1 MTTGRH
7 MDIRYICDSIYIL
20 TYMTTAHAVH
30 TTSALLPYRV
40 PEVSCAVNS
49 ATEESLRISDTKSN
63 VIFEDCKQ
71 DTLNHTQNEKV
82 KNISFPY
89 LMNQIVSSYGE
100 KGGEDKGA

>member
-1 MTTGRH
+1 M
-7 MDIRYICDSIYIL
+7 Y
-20 TYMTTAHAVH
+20 
-30 TTSALLPYRV
+30 LLID
-40 PEVSCAVNS
+40 
-49 ATEESLRISDTKSN
+49 SLRISDTKSN